1 MFFSI
6 TNSKKKQFLHIV
18 DEKTDFFICNIDIYR
33 VFFNPQT
40 KVTDQILLSSKVKPK
55 VVVQGLKMTAIV
67 DYLGMWQVG
76 RSLLHAIACGS
87 EIECSDHLESLE

>member
-1 MFFSI
+1 MVFSR
-6 TNSKKKQFLHIV
+6 TNFKKKQFLHIV

-76 RSLLHAIACGS
+76 RSLLHAGGS
-87 EIECSDHLESLE
+87 EYNNHLESLE